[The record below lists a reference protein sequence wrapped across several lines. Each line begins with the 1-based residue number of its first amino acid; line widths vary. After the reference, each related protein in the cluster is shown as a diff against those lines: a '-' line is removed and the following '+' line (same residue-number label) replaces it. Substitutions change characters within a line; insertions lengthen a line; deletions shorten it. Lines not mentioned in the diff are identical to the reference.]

1 MLNLLIIHLGKA
13 FVIVVVSE
21 NVLDAKS
28 KCLYGVASWEERA
41 QKLLEI
47 FRIEFGPAKF
57 TKFLNT
63 WSRDIQF
70 PKGGHYLL
78 QHFLTLQK
86 SPFPSTNC

>member
-1 MLNLLIIHLGKA
+1 MPCIPFEFFVRLFMLNLLIIHLGKA

-28 KCLYGVASWEERA
+28 KCLYGA

-47 FRIEFGPAKF
+47 FRIEFGPAKS

-63 WSRDIQF
+63 
-70 PKGGHYLL
+70 
-78 QHFLTLQK
+78 
-86 SPFPSTNC
+86 